1 MSQPEPL
8 ETLYAL
14 PCELPAIEEAVE
26 SCIRLIEATVPLSP
40 EREEVLSVLRSFQ
53 QRYQE
58 PLRVLEVMQIPLS
71 QQNTLIPLQATQYE
85 LIAFATAVLGYLQ
98 LLERTGALS
107 VERNESLR
115 HLLTFQKRYI
125 DGLPPTLPLND

>member
-14 PCELPAIEEAVE
+14 PCELPAIEEAVA
-26 SCIRLIEATVPLSP
+26 SCIRLIEAAVPLSP

-58 PLRVLEVMQIPLS
+58 PLRVLEVTQMPLS
-71 QQNTLIPLQATQYE
+71 QPNNLIPLQATHNE
-85 LIAFATAVLGYLQ
+85 MIAFAMAVLAYLQ

-107 VERNESLR
+107 TERNESLR

-125 DGLPPTLPLND
+125 DCLPSTLPLND